1 MPLDPQMDRAA
12 FSCGDETNP
21 ACKELSVYFREY
33 AADHHTNGWVRVYVA
48 LHKRSIVGYYWLST
62 QGANPNKLSPETRE
76 NMGRIEFASCVY
88 LGMLAIQIEYQGSGL
103 GPTLMVDAFRQALKV
118 AEYVGVYAVTL
129 QAVDKRTA
137 DKYAADFDFQ
147 YFDDGAKITEESK
160 DIWMFLPLP
169 TIRKALA
176 RAK

>member
-1 MPLDPQMDRAA
+1 M
-12 FSCGDETNP
+12 
-21 ACKELSVYFREY
+21 
-33 AADHHTNGWVRVYVA
+33 YVA
-48 LHKRSIVGYYWLST
+48 LHEGKIVGYYWLST

-103 GPTLMVDAFRQALKV
+103 GPTLMVDAFKQALKA

-137 DKYAADFDFQ
+137 DKYREDFDFQ
-147 YFDDGAKITEESK
+147 YFDDGTKVTDDSK
-160 DIWMFLPLP
+160 DIWMFLPLR
-169 TIRKALA
+169 TIRRALV
-176 RAK
+176 RAA